1 MKQKLLLLTM
11 LLVATATGAWAKTFT
26 PEYVNLG
33 LPSGTLWATCNVGAT
48 SPEQN
53 GSFFALGE
61 VEPKTTYT
69 RNNYKWG
76 TNPAVTSTLTKYC
89 DSDGLNTLLPED
101 DAATV
106 NWGDE
111 WCMPTR
117 AQVDELIENC
127 NVTTTTLNGK
137 AGYLYTS
144 KINSETIF
152 FPNAGYVDDAN
163 GTWYG
168 NDERAYYWTSTAYEE
183 YEPGKKGGWMHY
195 NWNSV
200 EGIKTKPACR
210 GCGMPVRPVKK
221 TKPNVI
227 LKANPE
233 DGGTV
238 AFKVGDVLINED
250 FESYNIDGK
259 IAQQAGNPWA
269 TFSNTPG
276 SSEDGVV
283 KGDADNKYGEITY
296 FNDQILLLGDK
307 ESGHYEISFDA
318 YVPDGNF
325 GYFNILH
332 DFQGS
337 SSICAFQ
344 CYLNA
349 NEDGQGSIDISEGH
363 GSVHAGSKNT
373 ADIPCVYD
381 QWMHFRIDINIDSD
395 VARLYYTAPGEEEG
409 LICQW
414 QWSLDSFG
422 DNEPYSKLAALDF
435 FSFVNNTTIR
445 IDNICMKEV
454 FSEMDEDGRFQ
465 NGNICVVTATPNEGT
480 TFVGWE
486 ENGEIVS
493 TDQEYSFTF
502 TEKTTLTA
510 NFLTSHDLT
519 LSPAQSDKVE
529 SITVED
535 TAVTPDENGVIK
547 KIKPGKK
554 VVLKVNSPDYIIRKA
569 TLKKTVASANT
580 ITIGDITLDVEG
592 CETWQNVIEK
602 NSEKISS
609 FASFAIKDNSYSD
622 NQSGVKVLKL
632 GDDFV
637 VPSNLLDLSK
647 TYTWTV
653 IVPE

>member
-1 MKQKLLLLTM
+1 MKQFRLLLLLA
-11 LLVATATGAWAKTFT
+11 LLMTAVTGVWAQSATH
-26 PEYVNLG
+26 EYVDLG

-76 TNPAVTSTLTKYC
+76 TNPAETSTLTKYC

-106 NWGDE
+106 KWGDE

-144 KINSETIF
+144 KINGKTLF
-152 FPNAGYVDDAN
+152 FPNAGYVDDYN
-163 GTWYG
+163 GTYYG

-195 NWNSV
+195 NWNAV
-200 EGIKTKPACR
+200 DGIKTKPACR
-210 GCGMPVRPVKK
+210 GCGMPVRPVVKAD
-221 TKPNVI
+221 VI

-250 FESYNIDGK
+250 FESYTIDGK

-276 SSEDGVV
+276 TSEDGVV
-283 KGDADNKYGEITY
+283 KGDADNKYGVITY
-296 FNDQILLLGDK
+296 NNDQILLLGDK

-318 YVPDGNF
+318 YVPDGNY

-349 NEDGQGSIDISEGH
+349 TEDGQGSINISEGH
-363 GSVHAGSKNT
+363 GSVHAGGKNT

-381 QWMHFRIDINIDSD
+381 QWMHFRIDINIGSD
-395 VARLYYTAPGEEEG
+395 VARFYYTAPGEEEG

-422 DNEPYSKLAALDF
+422 ENEPYSQLAAMDF
-435 FSFVNNTTIR
+435 YSYSNNSTIR

-454 FSEMDEDGRFQ
+454 FSEMDEDGRFK
-465 NGNICVVTATPNEGT
+465 NGNICVVTATPNEGA

-510 NFLTSHDLT
+510 NFLTSHDIT
-519 LSPAQSDKVE
+519 FDPAPVQNMTVTTKVGDDDPIE
-529 SITVED
+529 A
-535 TAVTPDENGVIK
+535 TAEQLEAGKIEQLDPGTEVKLKAK
-547 KIKPGKK
+547 KGYKFIK
-554 VVLKVNSPDYIIRKA
+554 VVAK
-569 TLKKTVASANT
+569 
-580 ITIGDITLDVEG
+580 E
-592 CETWQNVIEK
+592 EK
-602 NSEKISS
+602 
-609 FASFAIKDNSYSD
+609 
-622 NQSGVKVLKL
+622 
-632 GDDFV
+632 
-637 VPSNLLDLSK
+637 
-647 TYTWTV
+647 
-653 IVPE
+653 